1 MGIESLQG
9 HSLQEESYHGDWL
22 QRHSLEEQARLN
34 KSGKDSEKSKRS
46 EEDWKNSAW
55 NEKDWLQI
63 YPRHQQPLTAGSYFD
78 RVKAVFKHSKTDQ
91 VNQGVP
97 VKKSNL
103 KKNVGEK
110 RKGIKVQ
117 FNEVVTVQEIQYYNK
132 GKTCWKKENTYYDW
146 YLKPLFTLGTEGRLV
161 RNLEDPPKEWINRS
175 KKTDQER
182 LAHRKKLQ
190 DSVEKALANT
200 DTPVLHGRVTNSTG
214 IFSCIYNLFASF
226 FRKKEQDNR

>member
-1 MGIESLQG
+1 MGIQS
-9 HSLQEESYHGDWL
+9 L
-22 QRHSLEEQARLN
+22 QRHSLEEEEREEKERLE
-34 KSGKDSEKSKRS
+34 KWGEDWEKST
-46 EEDWKNSAW
+46 W

-63 YPRHQQPLTAGSYFD
+63 YPSHQQPLTAGSYFD

-146 YLKPLFTLGTEGRLV
+146 YLQPLFTLGTEGRLV
-161 RNLEDPPKEWINRS
+161 RNLEDTSEEWINRS
-175 KKTDQER
+175 KTTDQKR